1 MSNKRIYPKK
11 KNEDALNFR
20 TDSISEIMETSG
32 LNRILN
38 EVEEINFAKVYYSDN
53 PDMIKEIENLERCL
67 RSEGLEKHYKE
78 IRAKLKSMEPD
89 DESKVIIV
97 VLSLLRTLEEQNL
110 RLAYFEDGIYRI
122 YTPEL
127 KYWKKL
133 SDHIISHFLCEVAE
147 RSGFKRSDAL
157 KKRIRE
163 MLVDHF
169 KEHAYSPIPKKSID
183 SVSINLQNGTYVISN
198 EFTGLREHR
207 PTDYHFNILPFS
219 YVEGATC
226 PMFMK
231 FIETSLPEKEAINA
245 LAEISAYPLYPQLK
259 LEIAGVLQGPGRTG
273 KSTFQAIL
281 ISLYGKEN
289 VGSFTLTSLCSP
301 AASSNYNRALLTDYL
316 LNYSSE
322 MGGQGCDPNMVKKV
336 ISREQVEARF
346 PYGKPF
352 MISEYCPIMFN
363 VNDLPLLENTS
374 ALWRRL
380 KFFPFYVVVPPE
392 QVDIEFANKII
403 LTELPGVFNWLLEGL
418 KRLMTNKRITESKLC
433 QSIKDALRRDNDP
446 VASFI
451 AEYGYK
457 SSSDQY
463 EHSVSLFK
471 EFQQFCE
478 ECNLKSRQMSRT
490 TFLRRLE
497 ENGIKVDRK
506 APNHQY
512 RVYCEKI
519 ESKTKNNDNDITK
532 MFGLSDSDE

>member
-1 MSNKRIYPKK
+1 MSNKRYYQTKE
-11 KNEDALNFR
+11 EDTLSFR

-32 LNRILN
+32 LNQILE
-38 EVEEINFAKVYYSDN
+38 EVEEISFAKVYYSTD
-53 PDMIKEIENLERCL
+53 PDMIKRIDNLERCL
-67 RSEGLEKHYKE
+67 RSEEFEGQYKK
-78 IRAKLKSMEPD
+78 IREELYSLSPD

-97 VLSLLRTLEEQNL
+97 VLSLLQMLESKNF
-110 RLAYFEDGIYRI
+110 RLAFFEDGIYRI
-122 YTPEL
+122 YTPDL

-133 SDHIISHFLCEVAE
+133 NSPIISHFLCEVAI
-147 RSGFKRSDAL
+147 RSGLRRSDAM
-157 KKRIRE
+157 KRRIKE
-163 MLVDHF
+163 MLIDHF
-169 KEHAYSPIPKKSID
+169 NEHAYTPLPKKSID
-183 SVSINLQNGTYVISN
+183 RVSINLQNGTYVISN

-207 PTDYHFNILPFS
+207 PTDFHFNILPFS

-231 FIETSLPEKEAINA
+231 FIETSLPEKEAIDA

-352 MISEYCPIMFN
+352 MISDYCPIMFN
-363 VNDLPLLENTS
+363 VNELPPLENTS

-380 KFFPFYVVVPPE
+380 LFFPFYVVVPAE
-392 QVDIEFANKII
+392 QVDVEFANKII
-403 LTELPGVFNWLLEGL
+403 LTELPGVFNWLLTGL
-418 KRLMTNKRITESKLC
+418 KRLMANKKITHSKLC

-446 VASFI
+446 VATFI

-457 SSSDQY
+457 SSSNQY

-478 ECNLKSRQMSRT
+478 DCNLKSRQMSRT

-512 RVYCEKI
+512 RVYCEKV
-519 ESKTKNNDNDITK
+519 ESKTKIYDNDITK